1 VQDEAEQEA
10 RVEVCGQV
18 AIPALSTGGPGSL
31 VQLNEIPIPDSDPP
45 ATAAPGWNTEY
56 AADTD

>member
-18 AIPALSTGGPGSL
+18 AGFLGLGDGVDLSVG
-31 VQLNEIPIPDSDPP
+31 ESD
-45 ATAAPGWNTEY
+45 AGRVGLASRSS
-56 AADTD
+56 